1 MFSMGCAHAATIS
14 IESLGPNKPVLVAVE
29 GTLDPNDGEQFDA
42 KVGPLSNAIVGFQS
56 DGGDL
61 VAGIQIGETI
71 RLKGFVTVAP
81 DGLRCASAC
90 ALAWLGGTRRL
101 MGPGAQIGFHS
112 AYNAASGRETG
123 VGNAIVGAY
132 LNRIGL
138 PYSAVI
144 YITQA
149 APDAMTWLRISD
161 AKRIG
166 IDVTLLEG
174 APASPS
180 KGEASAPLPPVPDG
194 FVLESPGASPDSPSS
209 LEDLS
214 NRATNFVEEVFREW
228 SMPNDYVSRR
238 LGELYADEVSYYGV
252 SKTRQAVLADKLKF
266 AKRWPERNYTLRP
279 GTLSVRCEQ
288 IADTCSLE
296 GIVDWQTRSAERSA
310 SSRGAARFSYVL
322 SLQESTVSIIAE
334 SSSVLGREKAP
345 TTQGAHTAGSS
356 AKSKE
361 DATLREH
368 FWTQE
373 QINNMSPE
381 YRAREL
387 HAIEVNRP
395 SQTDRY
401 AVASPPAQDR
411 VASAEGSETT
421 GGEIEKLADAFLPT
435 LGVLVLIVL
444 ILTPF
449 FTILGSIR
457 KKARRQEE
465 TRKEQEAQKQ
475 QEARKQEQARQEKES
490 REQQQ
495 REHQRR
501 EQEAR
506 EEDGRR
512 EQQARTKQQP
522 QKWWE
527 VLGVSPTANMD
538 AARRA
543 YRSKMQLY
551 HPDRLNGLAP
561 ELVRLAED
569 KTKELNQA
577 FDQAKRSCA
586 SGAS

>member
-1 MFSMGCAHAATIS
+1 MRFLIGLVCALFSMGYAHAATIS
-14 IESLGPNKPVLVAVE
+14 IQSLGPNTPVLVAVE

-42 KVGPLSNAIVGFQS
+42 KVGPLSNAVVGFQS

-71 RLKGFVTVAP
+71 RLKGFVTVVP

-180 KGEASAPLPPVPDG
+180 NGEASAPLPPVPDG
-194 FVLESPGASPDSPSS
+194 FVLESPSASPENPFS

-228 SMPNDYVSRR
+228 SMPNDYVFRR
-238 LGELYADEVSYYGV
+238 LGELYADEITYYGV
-252 SKTRQAVLADKLKF
+252 SKTRQAVLAEKLKF
-266 AKRWPERNYTLRP
+266 AKRWPERNYTLHP
-279 GTLSVRCEQ
+279 GTLSVQCER
-288 IADTCSLE
+288 INSTCRLE
-296 GIVDWQTRSAERSA
+296 GIVDWQARSAKRSA
-310 SSRGAARFSYVL
+310 SSRGTARFSYVL
-322 SLQESTVSIIAE
+322 SLQGSAIGIIAE

-345 TTQGAHTAGSS
+345 TTQGAHTAGS
-356 AKSKE
+356 
-361 DATLREH
+361 
-368 FWTQE
+368 
-373 QINNMSPE
+373 
-381 YRAREL
+381 

-395 SQTDRY
+395 SQPDRY

-421 GGEIEKLADAFLPT
+421 GGQIEKLADGFLPT
-435 LGVLVLIVL
+435 LGVLVLIGV

-449 FTILGSIR
+449 FTILGGMR

-465 TRKEQEAQKQ
+465 TRKEQQAQKQ

-490 REQQQ
+490 QEQQQ

-501 EQEAR
+501 EQQTR
-506 EEDGRR
+506 EEDGAR

-527 VLGVSPTANMD
+527 VLGVSQTANMD